1 MRAHQ
6 EEGSHQQGEAAPVQA
21 HRTQDHD
28 RDLRELDQA
37 YQERFRELVGDLPG
51 SRGKEKKRQDE
62 YRLSEI
68 RKSIRVE
75 PAQACRVKGDE
86 YDQGVL
92 VDVVVEGAEELR
104 QEKREKAPLLQQLV
118 LAMPAHGRL
127 A

>member
-1 MRAHQ
+1 MIAISASLTIRIRNDFSSLSAICP
-6 EEGSHQQGEAAPVQA
+6 AVA
-21 HRTQDHD
+21 
-28 RDLRELDQA
+28 
-37 YQERFRELVGDLPG
+37 
-51 SRGKEKKRQDE
+51 GKEKKRQDE
-62 YRLSEI
+62 QRLGEI

-75 PAQACRVKGDE
+75 PAQAGRMKGDE

-92 VDVVVEGAEELR
+92 VDVVVEGAEKLR